1 MPIGRGQLSHPGR
14 FGVSEGNGAM
24 EFLDI
29 AVALVAGGIIGWMA
43 SLVMNRDASMG
54 VIANVLVGCAGSV
67 VSRLLL
73 GAGVLTSDPFDWRT
87 LLAAFAGAVLL
98 LAVINLVRRGRLR

>member
-1 MPIGRGQLSHPGR
+1 M
-14 FGVSEGNGAM
+14 V
-24 EFLDI
+24 FLNI

-54 VIANVLVGCAGSV
+54 VVANVLVGCAGSV
-67 VSRLLL
+67 VGRLLLGGLL

-98 LAVINLVRRGRLR
+98 LAAINLVRRGRLR